1 MAIACAVL
9 ASIPRWHTQSRKIEA
24 YPALQIHDP
33 MPPRPCVFF
42 QRTPSV
48 SQVVYPMYTVL
59 QHHLADGRASTKF
72 RVREATA
79 ESVSIAKANF
89 VLAEDCLLH
98 SPPRSELLSGL
109 WHTVLP
115 CRLHAFRG
123 FTTNKRVRVTSNRL
137 ARCLSFCCCSLPDML
152 ASRLRLASRS
162 ACARVVSRAAYAR
175 SFATVPTVSFT
186 PEGVLQTGYFDPSR
200 VY

>member
-1 MAIACAVL
+1 MDTWGRYFGFSAVTKRGSKTSSPRHPCVLTLLSLYAVAIACAVL
-9 ASIPRWHTQSRKIEA
+9 ASIPRWQTQSRKIEA

-79 ESVSIAKANF
+79 ESVSIAKTNF

-98 SPPRSELLSGL
+98 SPPRPELLSDL

-123 FTTNKRVRVTSNRL
+123 FTTNKRVRVTS
-137 ARCLSFCCCSLPDML
+137 S
-152 ASRLRLASRS
+152 LRLAHASPF
-162 ACARVVSRAAYAR
+162 VAA
-175 SFATVPTVSFT
+175 PC
-186 PEGVLQTGYFDPSR
+186 QTC
-200 VY
+200 